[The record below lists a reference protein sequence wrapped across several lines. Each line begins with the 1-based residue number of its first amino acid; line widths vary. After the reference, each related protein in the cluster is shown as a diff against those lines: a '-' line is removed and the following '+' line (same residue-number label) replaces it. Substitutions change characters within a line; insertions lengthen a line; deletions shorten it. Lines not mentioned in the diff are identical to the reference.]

1 MKKRST
7 RPGEPAAPRRR
18 RRGQGRP
25 AQADAEATRRRLVA
39 ATRALLREKKP
50 ARVTRDE
57 IARRAGV
64 DPALVRYY
72 FGDKT
77 SLFTEVILSV
87 ADELR
92 GRINALPQSGSPLER
107 LRDQLGAWL
116 ATFLENPHFHDLVV
130 DRVFYGE
137 DPAARALLERFVQ
150 RAFPTIEQAVAA
162 GIAAGEIRPVEP
174 RFVYLALVGLCE
186 FFATASPLVEA
197 LFGRRRNAA
206 SLGREY
212 ARFTADLLVDG
223 LRRRAG

>member
-1 MKKRST
+1 MTNRIR
-7 RPGEPAAPRRR
+7 RPREPGAPPRRR

-25 AQADAEATRRRLVA
+25 AQADAEATRALIVA

-50 ARVTRDE
+50 ARITREE

-77 SLFTEVILSV
+77 SLFTEVILRV

-92 GRINALPQSGSPLER
+92 ARMNALPQSGPALDR

-116 ATFLENPHFHDLVV
+116 ATFLDNPHFHDLVV

-137 DPAARALLERFVQ
+137 DPAARELLDRFVR
-150 RAFPTIEQAVAA
+150 RAFPTIEEAVTA
-162 GIAAGEIRPVEP
+162 GIEAGEIRPVEP

-206 SLGREY
+206 TLGRDY
-212 ARFTADLLVDG
+212 ARFAADLLVDG
-223 LRRRAG
+223 LRRR